1 MARISGVSLVLS
13 IFALALSASM
23 IPITVMTKT
32 HNSTLIRELQESQVS
47 VLDRLDRLDAIAGI
61 PAQAPAPV

>member
-1 MARISGVSLVLS
+1 M
-13 IFALALSASM
+13 FAIALSASM

-47 VLDRLDRLDAIAGI
+47 VLDRLDRLDALAGI
-61 PAQAPAPV
+61 PAQAPAPL